1 MVEYSALENGIFSP
15 NSVDYNSLMRRRIK
29 KATNPLQPI
38 FEAFSNSLEATKG
51 LYNNIHIELYHIK
64 DKNLF
69 GEKFSFAAFS
79 IVDDGEGFTPDS
91 FLRFEKLYDESKNK
105 NNLGS
110 GRVQYLHFFKNTLIE
125 SIYFIEGEKHIRKI
139 ELSKEFYNK
148 YGSVIRSIDEN
159 ITSNNSVANSTRI
172 TFFYTL
178 SEEDKVKYDQL
189 TCGELK
195 DAILKRYVNV
205 FCLNRDNLQNIFIDH
220 YINGIFDEK
229 SSSKIT
235 IDDIPAIDYEETIPI
250 HYSALSDKGT
260 SVISC
265 SKSED
270 FVIRSYRLPSN
281 ILPRNEVRLTSKG
294 EAFCHQGFNFSL
306 ITEAPR
312 IEMGI
317 SFLFLISSDYLTSRD
332 SDIRG
337 NLNIISKSDF
347 ISKRNLF
354 TGKQEILIDDI
365 ENSTISSISTHYP
378 ALQKAKDNAN
388 ENIRKVAEMF
398 SIDAS
403 LLEKA
408 GVKCSDSDI
417 NVLKKVYTF
426 TADVKAESDA
436 KIKSIV
442 DNLHALDPN
451 DKGFKRKFDQKVKEL
466 NEALPLSV
474 RNELSQYLSRRT
486 LVLQLMEQAIK
497 GQLDVQ
503 KTEPKTK
510 KKTKSKRQPEGIF
523 HNLLFP
529 KGSSESIES
538 NLWILNEEYI
548 HYHGLSESELDDIK
562 IDGQPLFKQNLTPEE
577 LDYKQRTTGDVGI
590 RRPDVLLFPSEGKCI
605 IIEFKAPEVDVSKHL
620 HQIHQYASIIH
631 HLSDERFKFN
641 SFYGYLIGEN
651 ADIYSIIDSDGDF
664 QQSQSLG
671 YIVRP
676 YKALPRLFGREQ
688 GVLYTEVIKFSDL
701 LKRAKLR
708 SKVFTGKILSESIIS
723 SKD

>member
-1 MVEYSALENGIFSP
+1 MVEYTALKDGIFSP

-29 KATNPLQPI
+29 KASNPLQPI
-38 FEAFSNSLEATKG
+38 FEAFSNSLEATSGK
-51 LYNNIHIELYHIK
+51 YNSIHIELYHLKGK
-64 DKNLF
+64 DLF
-69 GEKFSFAAFS
+69 EDKYSFAAFS
-79 IVDDGEGFTPDS
+79 IVDDGEGFTPAS
-91 FLRFEKLYDESKNK
+91 FSRFEKLYDESKNK

-125 SIYFIEGEKHIRKI
+125 STYSIKGETRNRKI
-139 ELSKEFYNK
+139 EMSKDFYNEH
-148 YGSVIRSIDEN
+148 GSVIRSIDEN
-159 ITSNNSVANSTRI
+159 ITSNIPVTNSTRVS
-172 TFFYTL
+172 FFYAL
-178 SEEDKVKYDQL
+178 SSEDKTKYEQL
-189 TCGELK
+189 TCKELK
-195 DAILKRYVNV
+195 DAILKRYINV
-205 FCLNRDNLQNIFIDH
+205 FCLNRDNLQNIYIDH
-220 YINGIFDEK
+220 YVNGILDEEN
-229 SSSKIT
+229 SLKIT
-235 IDDIPAIDYEETIPI
+235 TDDIPTVDYEETIPI
-250 HYSALSDKGT
+250 HYSTLSNKGT
-260 SVISC
+260 SVIPC
-265 SKSED
+265 SQSED
-270 FVIRSYRLPSN
+270 FLIRSYRLPSN
-281 ILPRNEVRLTSKG
+281 ILPKNEVRLTSKG

-312 IEMGI
+312 IETGI

-354 TGKQEILIDDI
+354 TEKQEILIDDI
-365 ENSTISSISTHYP
+365 EDCTISSISTHYP
-378 ALQKAKDNAN
+378 AFKKAKDNAN
-388 ENIRKVAEMF
+388 ENIRKVAKMF
-398 SIDAS
+398 SIDS
-403 LLEKA
+403 TLLEKA
-408 GVKCSDSDI
+408 GVRYTDSDV
-417 NVLKKVYTF
+417 NVLRKVYTF
-426 TADVKAESDA
+426 TADIKAESDA
-436 KIKSIV
+436 KIKNIV
-442 DNLHALDPN
+442 DNLHKLDPN
-451 DKGFKRKFDQKVKEL
+451 DKGFKKKFDQKVKEL

-497 GQLDVQ
+497 GQLDIQ
-503 KTEPKTK
+503 KEESKTK
-510 KKTKSKRQPEGIF
+510 RKTRSKKQPEGIF

-529 KGSSESIES
+529 KGSSEPIES

-548 HYHGLSESELDDIK
+548 HYHGLSESKLDDIK
-562 IDGQPLFKQNLTPEE
+562 INGQPLFKQNLTSEE
-577 LDYKQRTTGDVGI
+577 LEYKKRATGNVGI

-605 IIEFKAPEVDVSKHL
+605 IIEFKAPGVDVSKHL

-631 HLSDERFKFN
+631 HLSDERYKFN

-651 ADIYSIIDSDGDF
+651 ADIYSILDSDGDF

-708 SKVFTGKILSESIIS
+708 SKVFTEKILSESIVPK
-723 SKD
+723 KD